1 MGEERMRMAKL
12 IEHWAHHNDEH
23 GVRFAETA
31 AEAERMGLGVVA
43 EELRRAA
50 DESEKVSG
58 HLLKALKHLEEGEG

>member
-12 IEHWAHHNDEH
+12 IDHWAHHNDEH
-23 GVRFAETA
+23 GGRFAETA

-50 DESEKVSG
+50 DESGKVSM
-58 HLLKALKHLEEGEG
+58 HLLKALRCLEEGEG